1 MKSRYILLY
10 FLWLTISYFFLCV
23 NLYLTF
29 LKGILKE
36 ILEFCIEKLKEK
48 LIRKYRK
55 LFVSI
60 DCEPTLEVHK
70 KVFDIQ
76 I

>member
-1 MKSRYILLY
+1 MKG
-10 FLWLTISYFFLCV
+10 V
-23 NLYLTF
+23 
-29 LKGILKE
+29 LKE
-36 ILEFCIEKLKEK
+36 ILEFCIEEK